1 MKKLNNKGFVITT
14 VIYGLAIL
22 GILLMFLII
31 LFDYEK
37 KQFVIIN
44 NNLIKIKKNKSFSF
58 FLTI

>member
-1 MKKLNNKGFVITT
+1 
-14 VIYGLAIL
+14 
-22 GILLMFLII
+22 MFLII